1 MLIIT
6 ACLSTL
12 TMSALP
18 TCCMTCRRPIAGDE
32 ICYLTMDIKAAGPMH
47 TNPPYRLPFCEPH
60 FAHDDNCM
68 DKWLTQTI
76 PYEVHKEQH
85 DSQPGQTKEYEVDS
99 RCAQWHLTPVVP
111 EQKQWPVVE
120 DAWKSDR

>member
-1 MLIIT
+1 
-6 ACLSTL
+6 
-12 TMSALP
+12 MSAHP

-32 ICYLTMDIKAAGPMH
+32 ICYLTMDIKAEGGIY